1 MAHAKIVSVGPV
13 KDVLSWVEGVYGQ
26 FRIAIVGEADLL
38 KAWEAGTAFM
48 VVIEEGIET
57 CNLHTR
63 MRRSMLLVQ
72 LLPFPPFNEVQ

>member
-57 CNLHTR
+57 CNLHA
-63 MRRSMLLVQ
+63 
-72 LLPFPPFNEVQ
+72 NAEVDAAGTIVAFSTIQ